1 MNIFLSKYINNLD
14 KKGRVSVPA
23 SYRAALSSQ
32 SFNGVIVYPSF
43 RNKCIEAC
51 SLKRIEELSQ
61 MIQALDPYS
70 EERDAFETI
79 ILSEAIQLTFDSEGR
94 VILPKSLI
102 EHSDIS
108 DQVCF
113 VGKGLVFEI
122 WQPQNFEIYLSSARK
137 IAQNNRLTLKNINKE
152 I

>member
-14 KKGRVSVPA
+14 KKGRVSIPA
-23 SYRAALSSQ
+23 SYRLALANQ
-32 SFNGVIVYPSF
+32 TFQGIIAYPSF

-51 SLKRIEELSQ
+51 SISRLEELSKV
-61 MIQALDPYS
+61 IQNLDPYS

-79 ILSEAIQLTFDSEGR
+79 ILGEACQLAFDTEGR
-94 VILPKSLI
+94 IILPKSLL
-102 EHSDIS
+102 EHAEIT

-122 WQPQNFEIYLSSARK
+122 WQPQNFEKYLSFARQV
-137 IAQNNRLTLKNINKE
+137 AQNNRLTLKNL
-152 I
+152 